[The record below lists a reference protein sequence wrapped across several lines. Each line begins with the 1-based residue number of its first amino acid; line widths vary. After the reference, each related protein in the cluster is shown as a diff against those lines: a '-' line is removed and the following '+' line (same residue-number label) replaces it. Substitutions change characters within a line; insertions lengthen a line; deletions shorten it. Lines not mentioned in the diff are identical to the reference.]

1 MVGSVKQAKEITR
14 EWLQEIQLAEVTKL
28 GLPEVDDRY
37 HHWRIPLRDGH
48 GEKIGEVVIDAYTTA
63 ILPDKTTR
71 PEMLEARL
79 LKRDADPAAIAARA
93 VRKPFSISPLRNTIG
108 QGDCVAL
115 MDEMPAE
122 SVDLIFTSPPYFNA
136 RPEYS
141 EYEVYQEYLLKMR
154 QVISRAHRV
163 LSEGRF
169 FVMNSSP
176 VLLRRASRN
185 EASRRIAVP
194 FDLHR
199 IFIEEGFEFV
209 DDIIWVKPEGAGW
222 ATGRGRR
229 FAADRNPMQYK
240 AVPVTEYVMVYRKKT
255 DKLIDWFIRN
265 HPDRDAVEDSKV
277 GDGYEKT
284 NIWRIHPKTNS
295 KHPAPFP
302 KELAQKVIR
311 YYSFKNDVVFDP
323 FAGSGT
329 VGVAAAELGR
339 RFVLFELN
347 PDYIKLIRDDLPT
360 WPNLRPNSIMY
371 LHCEPV
377 AVQTNLFHEPTP
389 SYQPNGQSQNS
400 PQAESGDSQAD
411 ENLFPN
417 EGADDSDPA

>member
-1 MVGSVKQAKEITR
+1 MAKEATVYQTRKYLVASVRQAKEITID
-14 EWLQEIQLAEVTKL
+14 WLKEIQLAEVIKL
-28 GLPEVDDRY
+28 GLPEVDDR
-37 HHWRIPLRDGH
+37 HHIWRIPLREKKGD
-48 GEKIGEVVIDAYTTA
+48 KIGEVVIDAYSTE
-63 ILPDKTTR
+63 ILLDKTTR

-79 LKRDADPAAIAARA
+79 LKRAEEPTATGKA
-93 VRKPFSISPLRNTIG
+93 VRKPFSVSPLRNTVG
-108 QGDCVAL
+108 QGDCVEL
-115 MDEMPAE
+115 MDDMPAE
-122 SVDLIFTSPPYFNA
+122 SVDMIFTSPPYFNA
-136 RPEYS
+136 RPEYT

-154 QVISRAHRV
+154 QVISRGHRV

-169 FVMNSSP
+169 FIMNTSP
-176 VLLRRASRN
+176 VLLRRASRS
-185 EASRRIAVP
+185 EASKRIAVP
-194 FDLHR
+194 FDLHQ
-199 IFIEEGFEFV
+199 IFIEEGFEFI

-265 HPDRDAVEDSKV
+265 HPDQEALRESKV
-277 GDGYEKT
+277 ADGYEKT

-329 VGVAAAELGR
+329 VGLAAAELQR

-347 PDYIKLIRDDLPT
+347 PDYIKLIREDLPT

-371 LHCEPV
+371 LNCEPV
-377 AVQTNLFHEPTP
+377 AIQTNLFHEPTKRYP
-389 SYQPNGQSQNS
+389 KKKDASKGE
-400 PQAESGDSQAD
+400 ADSQPI
-411 ENLFPN
+411 E
-417 EGADDSDPA
+417 